1 MGIKEKEKRRAAL
14 QQAKRRR
21 NGEHSSALDTYDP
34 TAANDVQDF
43 LDTEAEEEDV
53 YRARVEA
60 NRQKEDFVV
69 DDGTFVFALGI
80 EEGTC

>member
-21 NGEHSSALDTYDP
+21 NGEHSSSALDSYDP

-43 LDTEAEEEDV
+43 LGKEEEEV

-69 DDGTFVFALGI
+69 DDGTFCVYSVCL
-80 EEGTC
+80 

>member
-1 MGIKEKEKRRAAL
+1 MVKKEKRRAAL
-14 QQAKRRR
+14 QLAKSRR

-34 TAANDVQDF
+34 TAANDVQDVV
-43 LDTEAEEEDV
+43 DREEEEV

-69 DDGTFVFALGI
+69 DDGTFALVCVI
-80 EEGTC
+80 VV

>member
-1 MGIKEKEKRRAAL
+1 MVNKEKRRAAL
-14 QQAKRRR
+14 QQARQRR

-34 TAANDVQDF
+34 TAAHDVQNF
-43 LDTEAEEEDV
+43 LDEEEEDV

-69 DDGTFVFALGI
+69 DDGTFVFALFI
-80 EEGTC
+80 VCF